1 MLGRMAIRGISK
13 TVLDNLEASALRHDR
28 SVEAEARQALS
39 AWVEPLALEAERSKR
54 SAEVGMRLMRLL
66 EQLNDSKTGEVL
78 RPSQI
83 AEQIG
88 ESRASE
94 VENWFLGREEPT
106 FEQLNTLAKLF
117 EADPDWLKHGQRVMF
132 PVKHQQLS
140 TNAVEAAK
148 WMAEWDEGEPVAAVH
163 LLREAS
169 KAGSL
174 LIVKES
180 ERRQF
185 RTFHTGIHVSEVIG
199 NGGESSLAHLWV
211 TLALLFKRHHRGNVH
226 FMVFS
231 YITQPAAVK
240 QLMSGQVNAL
250 NIVHESSKVP
260 WWEDVWH
267 ADMYLKNSYWPGW
280 LQLCERINRVV
291 GKNPHLAEQM
301 EAIRRG
307 ELTVDF
313 TPSV

>member
-1 MLGRMAIRGISK
+1 MLGRMAIRGIPK
-13 TVLDNLEASALRHDR
+13 NVLDNLEASALRHDR

-39 AWVEPLALEAERSKR
+39 AWVEPIALEAERSKR

-66 EQLNDSKTGEVL
+66 EQMNDSKTGEVI

-106 FEQLNTLAKLF
+106 FEQLNTLAKVF
-117 EADPDWLKHGQRVMF
+117 AADPDWLKHGQRVMF
-132 PVKHQQLS
+132 PVEHQQLS
-140 TNAVEAAK
+140 TDAVEAAK
-148 WMAEWDEGEPVAAVH
+148 WMAEWEEGEAVAAVH

-169 KAGSL
+169 KTGSL

-185 RTFHTGIHVSEVIG
+185 KTFNTGIHLSEVIG
-199 NGGESSLAHLWV
+199 NGGESSLSHLWV
-211 TLALLFKRHHRGNVH
+211 TLALLYKRHRRGKAQ

-231 YITQPAAVK
+231 YITQPAAVR
-240 QLMSGQVNAL
+240 QLMSGQVSAL
-250 NIVHESSKVP
+250 HIVHDSSKEP
-260 WWEDVWH
+260 WWEDVWQEY
-267 ADMYLKNSYWPGW
+267 MYVKNSYWPGW
-280 LQLCERINRVV
+280 LQLCERIDRVV
-291 GKNPHLAEQM
+291 SKNPSLAEQM
-301 EAIRRG
+301 EAIQRG
-307 ELTVDF
+307 ELSVDF
-313 TPSV
+313 APNV

>member
-1 MLGRMAIRGISK
+1 MAIRGIPK
-13 TVLDNLEASALRHDR
+13 NVLDNLEASALRHDR

-39 AWVEPLALEAERSKR
+39 AWVEPIALEAERSKR
-54 SAEVGMRLMRLL
+54 SLEVGLRLMRLL
-66 EQLNDSKTGEVL
+66 EQLNDSKTGEVI

-106 FEQLNTLAKLF
+106 FAQLNTLAKVF
-117 EADPDWLKHGQRVMF
+117 AADPDWLKHGQREMYSVE
-132 PVKHQQLS
+132 HQQLS
-140 TNAVEAAK
+140 ENTIEAAK
-148 WMAEWDEGEPVAAVH
+148 WMVEWEKGEAVAAVH

-169 KAGSL
+169 KTGSL

-185 RTFHTGIHVSEVIG
+185 KTFNPGIHLSEVIG

-211 TLALLFKRHHRGNVH
+211 TLRLLYKRHRRGNAH

-240 QLMSGQVNAL
+240 QLMSGQVSAV
-250 NIVHESSKVP
+250 NIVRDSSKEP
-260 WWEDVWH
+260 WWEDVW
-267 ADMYLKNSYWPGW
+267 DSNMYGKNSYWPGW
-280 LQLCERINRVV
+280 LQLCERIDQVV
-291 GKNPHLAEQM
+291 SKNASLAEQM
-301 EAIRRG
+301 EAIRLG
-307 ELTVDF
+307 KLSVDL